1 MSISQIDVEN
11 RKIMQASFDKV
22 EQYLNSDVLVYYGTF
37 PERVEYEIKKIIEE
51 IPLAGEK
58 RSETLHVIL
67 TTNGGSLN
75 PVKRIVDI
83 IRHHYEEVCFIIPD
97 YAYSA
102 GTILCAS
109 GDKIYMSYFSALGP
123 IDPQVLTKDGKMVS
137 ALGYLDKVQE
147 MLEKAKLNE
156 LTDAEF
162 IILKD
167 FDLAELREYEQAKAL
182 ATDLLTTWLP
192 KYKFKNWETHK
203 NGTQVTHDEKVIRA
217 AEIAESLG
225 NNNRWKSHS
234 RPINMN
240 ELRNLKLQIDDLE
253 EDETLYRLITD
264 YHDLMLDYIGKYQ
277 IPLFIQT
284 RRVL

>member
-1 MSISQIDVEN
+1 MIVSQIDAET
-11 RKIMQASFDKV
+11 RKIMRASFADI
-22 EQYLNSDVLVYYGTF
+22 EQYLISDVLVYYGTI
-37 PERVEYEIKKIIEE
+37 PERVEYDVKKIVED
-51 IPLAGEK
+51 IPSPGEK
-58 RSETLHVIL
+58 RSTTLYIIL
-67 TTNGGSLN
+67 TTTGGSLN

-83 IRHHYEEVCFIIPD
+83 LRHHYGEVCFIVPD

-123 IDPQVLTKDGKMVS
+123 IDPQVVTRDGKMVS

-147 MLEKAKLNE
+147 MLEKARNDA

-167 FDLAELREYEQAKAL
+167 FDLAELREYEQAKEL

-192 KYKFKNWETHK
+192 KYKFKNWETHRDGSK
-203 NGTQVTHDEKVIRA
+203 VTYEEKVKRA
-217 AEIAESLG
+217 AEIAEALG
-225 NNNRWKSHS
+225 NNNRWKSHG
-234 RPINMN
+234 RPINID
-240 ELRNLKLQIDDLE
+240 ELRDLKLQIDDLKN
-253 EDETLYRLITD
+253 DDTLYKLVTS
-264 YHDLMLDYIGKYQ
+264 YHDLMLDYTGKYQ
-277 IPLFIQT
+277 IQLFIQT

>member
-1 MSISQIDVEN
+1 MDVSQIDIET
-11 RKIMQASFDKV
+11 RKIMQASFDRI
-22 EQYLNSDVLVYYGTF
+22 EQHLNSDVLVYYGTF
-37 PERVEYEIKKIIEE
+37 PERVEYEVKKIIEE
-51 IPLAGEK
+51 IPVVGQK
-58 RSETLHVIL
+58 RSTTLYVIL
-67 TTNGGSLN
+67 TTAGGSLN

-83 IRHHYEEVCFIIPD
+83 LRHHYKEVYFIVPD

-109 GDKIYMSYFSALGP
+109 GDGIYMSYFSALGP
-123 IDPQVLTKDGKMVS
+123 IDPQVLTKDNKMVS

-147 MLEKAKLNE
+147 MLEKARLNT

-167 FDLAELREYEQAKAL
+167 FDLAELRDYEQAKAL

-203 NGTQVTHDEKVIRA
+203 NGNKVTHDEKVKRA
-217 AEIAESLG
+217 AEIAEALG

-234 RPINMN
+234 RPINIE

-253 EDETLYRLITD
+253 DDETLYKLVTD
-264 YHDLMLDYIGKYQ
+264 YHDLMLDYVGKYQ
-277 IPLFIQT
+277 IQLFIQT
-284 RRVL
+284 RRIL

>member
-1 MSISQIDVEN
+1 MVASKIDAET
-11 RKIMQASFDKV
+11 RRILKASFAEI
-22 EQYLNSDVLVYYGTF
+22 EQHLKSDVLVYYGTIL
-37 PERVEYEIKKIIEE
+37 ERVEFHIKKIVEE
-51 IPLAGEK
+51 IPGQGNI
-58 RSETLHVIL
+58 RSSVLYIIL
-67 TTNGGSLN
+67 TTDGGSLN

-83 IRHHYEEVCFIIPD
+83 VRHHYEEVYFIVPD

-109 GDKIYMSYFSALGP
+109 GDGIYMSYFSALGP
-123 IDPQVLTKDGKMVS
+123 IDPQVLTKDNKMVS

-147 MLEKAKLNE
+147 MLDKARLNT

-167 FDLAELREYEQAKAL
+167 FDLAELRDYEQAKAL

-203 NGTQVTHDEKVIRA
+203 DGSKVTYDEKVKRA
-217 AEIAESLG
+217 TEIAEALG
-225 NNNRWKSHS
+225 DNNRWKSHG
-234 RPINMN
+234 RPINIE
-240 ELRNLKLQIDDLE
+240 ELRDLKLQIDDLK
-253 EDETLYRLITD
+253 EDSILYGLVMN
-264 YHDLMLDYIGKYQ
+264 YHDLMIDYIGKYQ
-277 IPLFIQT
+277 LPLFIQT